1 MQYSI
6 EKGDDMIKT
15 MVLCILICVNFIP
28 AYALEIPKN
37 KRIDYWVNDF
47 TTKKKNFFQ
56 TSVIRSGLYRPAIIE
71 VFKKEGI
78 PEDLSW
84 LPLVESGFDCS
95 AKSKMKAA
103 GCWQFMS
110 RTGKEWGLGKGN
122 WKDHRYDFNK
132 STGAAAKYLKRL
144 HRSFKD
150 WNLALAAYNAGYGN
164 VKKAIKKAGKR
175 DYWSLELPKETMNYV
190 PQFYAAVKISK
201 KLKEYGFNKSENS
214 LVIVMLA
221 PGSHNLRYIANKILG
236 VDWRDFERLNPGYEI
251 GYTPPGE
258 SAMIYLMRD
267 WNVAMLR
274 GFGYV
279 K

>member
-1 MQYSI
+1 MRKMSI
-6 EKGDDMIKT
+6 ALLSVIFIMFPYQ
-15 MVLCILICVNFIP
+15 VN
-28 AYALEIPKN
+28 ALEIPDN
-37 KRIDYWVNDF
+37 PRIDHWVNDF
-47 TTKKKNFFQ
+47 INGKRKFFQ
-56 TSVIRSGLYRPAIIE
+56 ASVIRSGLYRPSIIK
-71 VFKKEGI
+71 VFRKEGI

-84 LPLVESGFDCS
+84 LPLIESGFDCS
-95 AKSKMKAA
+95 AKSKAKAA

-132 STGAAAKYLKRL
+132 STVAAAKYLKRL

-150 WNLALAAYNAGYGN
+150 WNLALAAYNVGYGN
-164 VKKAIKKAGKR
+164 VRKAIKKAGSKN
-175 DYWSLELPKETMNYV
+175 YWYLKLPEETMNYV
-190 PQFYAAVKISK
+190 PQFYATLKITGN
-201 KLKEYGFNKSENS
+201 LKEYGFNESENS

-221 PGSHNLRYIANKILG
+221 PGSHNLRYIANKILR
-236 VDWRDFERLNPGYEI
+236 VDYDDFRRLNPGYEI

-258 SAMIYLMRD
+258 SAMIYLRED

-274 GFGYV
+274 GFGVV

>member
-1 MQYSI
+1 MKKTLLLILLIFSFSSI
-6 EKGDDMIKT
+6 H
-15 MVLCILICVNFIP
+15 
-28 AYALEIPKN
+28 ALEIPDN
-37 KRIDYWVNDF
+37 KRVRHWVEDF
-47 TTKKKNFFQ
+47 TNGKRKFFQ
-56 TSVIRSGLYRPAIIE
+56 ASVIRSGQYRPLIIE

-95 AKSKMKAA
+95 AKSKASAA

-110 RTGKEWGLGKGN
+110 RTGKHFNLDKSE
-122 WKDHRYDFNK
+122 WKDQRYDFNR
-132 STGAAAKYLKRL
+132 STIAAAKYLKHL
-144 HRSFKD
+144 HKRFKD
-150 WNLALAAYNAGYGN
+150 WSLVLAAYNGGPTT
-164 VKKAIKKAGKR
+164 VRRAIKKAGSKN
-175 DYWSLELPKETMNYV
+175 YWDLKLNKQTYDYV
-190 PQFYAAVKISK
+190 PEFFAAVKISR

-221 PGSHNLRYIANKILG
+221 PGSHNLRHSARKILR
-236 VDWRDFERLNPGYEI
+236 VPWNDFERLNPGYEI

-258 SAMIYLMRD
+258 SAMIYLKRE

-279 K
+279 N